1 MVMPITGTLI
11 QSYSICKRQTW
22 LMAHQIIPDQEH
34 QYIEIGRLIDEESYN
49 REKKK
54 INLENVVLDLIRS
67 DDGDII
73 VGEVKKSS
81 RAQDSARMQ
90 LAFYLQKLKQ
100 SGVNARGI
108 LMFPEERK
116 RVAIELTPDIEKEL
130 EDMLVDIQRII
141 LQEMP
146 PPFKKIGYCKNC
158 GYKEFCFS

>member
-11 QSYSICKRQTW
+11 QSYKICRRQTW
-22 LMAHQIIPDQEH
+22 LMAHQIVPDQEN
-34 QYIEIGRLIDEESYN
+34 QYIEIGRLIDEESYS

-54 INLENVVLDLIRS
+54 VHLENVVLDFVTS
-67 DDGDII
+67 DDGDVI

-100 SGVNARGI
+100 SGVDAKGI

-116 RVAIELTPDIEKEL
+116 RVVVELTPELEKEL
-130 EDMLVDIQRII
+130 EEMTDEIQKII
-141 LQEMP
+141 LQELP
-146 PPFKKIGYCKNC
+146 PQPKKIGFCKNC
-158 GYKEFCFS
+158 GYKEFCWS

>member
-1 MVMPITGTLI
+1 MVASVTGTLI

-34 QYIEIGRLIDEESYN
+34 QYIEIGRLIDEESYS

-54 INLENVVLDLIRS
+54 INFENIVLDLIKS
-67 DDGDII
+67 DEGDII

-81 RAQDSARMQ
+81 RAEDSARMQ
-90 LAFYLQKLKQ
+90 LAFYLLKLKN
-100 SGVNARGI
+100 SGINARGI
-108 LMFPEERK
+108 LMFPGERR
-116 RVAIELTPDIEKEL
+116 RVAIELNPEIEKEL
-130 EDMLVDIQRII
+130 QKMILDIQGIV
-141 LQEMP
+141 LKDLP